1 MTRPDIFGIDLA
13 GILDQAFEDA
23 GGSFACTLIK
33 ERAKARDPMDPTAG
47 RELVPVNIPARGF
60 LDLRKRKAG
69 EDAVERTK
77 GVFVIFGAS
86 LPAAEEPMP
95 GDKIVSPTEG
105 KTYTILEAG
114 VERDPAGATYECEVM
129 P

>member
-13 GILDQAFEDA
+13 GIVDDAFQAA
-23 GGSFACTLIK
+23 NGSFPCTLIK
-33 ERAKARDPMDPTAG
+33 QRAGPRDPMQPTAG
-47 RELVPVNIPARGF
+47 RAIVPVNIGCRGF
-60 LDLRKRKAG
+60 LDVRKRKAG

-86 LPAAEEPMP
+86 LPANEEPMT
-95 GDKIVSPTEG
+95 GDTIVSPEEG
-105 KTYTILEAG
+105 KTFTIQADG

>member
-13 GILDQAFEDA
+13 GIVDDAFESA
-23 GGSFACTLIK
+23 AGSFPCTLIK
-33 ERAKARDPMDPTAG
+33 QRAGPREPMDPTAG
-47 RELVPVNIPARGF
+47 RQIVPVKFQCRGF

-95 GDKIVSPTEG
+95 GDTIVSPEEG
-105 KTYTILEAG
+105 KTFTIKADG
-114 VERDPAGATYECEVM
+114 VKRDPAGATYECEVM

>member
-13 GILDQAFEDA
+13 GILDDAFERA

-33 ERAKARDPMDPTAG
+33 QRAGPRDAMDPTAG
-47 RELVPVNIPARGF
+47 RQIVPVKIGCRGF
-60 LDLRKRKAG
+60 LDLRKRKAE
-69 EDAVERTK
+69 EDAVEKTI

-86 LPAAEEPMP
+86 LPANEEPMP
-95 GDKIVSPTEG
+95 GDTIVSPAEG
-105 KTYTILEAG
+105 KTFTIKADG
-114 VERDPAGATYECEVM
+114 VKRDPAGATYECGVM